1 MKTEG
6 EFQLLRIFIGES
18 DRWDGR
24 PLYEAI
30 VRMARDQG
38 LAGATALRGIE
49 GFGANDR
56 IHTVKILRLSEDL
69 PIVVEIVDRPERI
82 AAFLPTLDGIIAE
95 GMITLEKVRT
105 IVYRRE
111 SGDVQPQADDEI
123 LLDTSE
129 YSPSP
134 VFEAAA
140 DPLADGARKIIDAAK
155 ESAADS
161 RRVFVDSVDVL
172 LAMLREHNGIT
183 GRVLTELGIDSK
195 TVARSLRELVSR
207 DETSGAFLE
216 ALQEKSAAAARWLGH
231 DSVGTEHLLLAL
243 CEIRPNAAT
252 DILMR
257 LGAQPRDICCQV
269 LKIVERDD
277 DWQRWLA
284 DHPNM

>member
-123 LLDTSE
+123 PLDTSE